1 MHMFKSLFKSALPHL
16 IAVAVFAIVAIVY
29 CKPALE
35 GKVLQQSDI
44 TQWKGMAQDALN
56 YKDQYGTTPLWTNNM
71 FGGMPAYQITGIPG
85 ISFSI
90 GILDQLFTLNLPE
103 PIGLFFLASICF
115 YFLAQ
120 VLGFSTVIG
129 IIGGLA
135 YSYATYNPIIV
146 VVGHIT
152 KMHAIAYLPFFIGS
166 ILLIFQKKYYLG
178 AICTAIATT
187 LFVQSNHLQINYY
200 GLIIVLV
207 MSVFYLVQ
215 WIKAKDFTHIYK
227 TIGFSLVAGLMGLA
241 VNAVMLIGTAEFGK
255 STIRGGSALA
265 TKDSK
270 ITNTGL
276 NKDYALSYSMFLSEP
291 LVMMFPHIYG
301 ASSDPNLVDPTKS
314 KAIEVLQQMQPEVG
328 QQLQSFLQFYWGGI
342 GFTAGP
348 PYVGVIICFFAFIGF
363 GSNKN
368 PNRWWIGAVIVLS
381 VLLAAGAYF
390 ESFNLVILKYLPLY
404 NKFRAPSMIIIVPT
418 LLIGILA
425 MYGMSAVIKATN
437 FKSFLQEHKI
447 GWISLGFVFFAVMAL
462 YFSAD
467 FKSESEKQ
475 LMSQIMQIQ
484 DPNQKAAFEGPARDL
499 VNAIAEDRKGF
510 IESDLA
516 RTFMFIGAAFLIIY
530 FYIKRSIQETFFI
543 VAIGILTLVDL
554 FQINVQYLK
563 ASQYVEAAENDN
575 AFALTALDNALLKDK
590 THYRVIDISRGVQNS
605 FNEGAILAYHH
616 KLVGGYNPAKLSIYQ
631 DLIENQWY
639 NFPNCLPTLNMMNTK
654 YIITGNMASDT
665 IPNPDA
671 LGNAWF
677 VKGIE
682 FKKGPRA
689 VMDHLSFFNPK
700 DTAVMD
706 EQDKIEDLAG
716 LQVDSNAS
724 IQLVQNKND
733 EVSYKAKTNAK
744 QLAVFSEI
752 YYKDGWKAFIDE
764 KESPIV
770 KVNYVLRGLVVPA
783 GDHTI
788 KFEFKPASITG
799 AKQIA
804 GVASILLWL
813 SLITTIVFAV
823 KNLNKKEN
831 TAK

>member
-348 PYVGVIICFFAFIGF
+348 PYVGVFICFFAFIGF

-516 RTFMFIGAAFLIIY
+516 RTFMFIGAAFLFIY

-716 LQVDSNAS
+716 LQVDSTAS

>member
-1 MHMFKSLFKSALPHL
+1 MNMFKSLFKSALPHL
-16 IAVAVFAIVAIVY
+16 IAVAIFAIVAIVY

-56 YKDQYGTTPLWTNNM
+56 YKDQFGTTPLWTNNM

-90 GILDQLFTLNLPE
+90 GILDQFFTLNLPE

-207 MSVFYLVQ
+207 MSVFYLVK
-215 WIKAKDFTHIYK
+215 WIQAKDFTHIYK
-227 TIGFSLVAGLMGLA
+227 TVGFSLVAGLMGLA

-291 LVMMFPHIYG
+291 LVMMFPHVYG
-301 ASSDPNLVDPTKS
+301 ASNDPNLVDPTTS

-348 PYVGVIICFFAFIGF
+348 PYVGVLICFFAFIGF
-363 GSNKN
+363 GSKMN

-381 VLLAAGAYF
+381 VLLAAGSYF

-425 MYGMSAVIKATN
+425 MYGMSTVIKATN
-437 FKSFLQEHKI
+437 IKSFLQEHKI
-447 GWISLGFVFFAVMAL
+447 GWIALGFVFVALLGL
-462 YFSAD
+462 YFTSD

-475 LMSQIMQIQ
+475 LMTQIMQIQ
-484 DPNQKAAFEGPARDL
+484 DPNQKAAFEAPARDL

-510 IESDLA
+510 IESDIT
-516 RTFMFIGAAFLIIY
+516 RSFIFIGIAFFLI
-530 FYIKRSIQETFFI
+530 FLYIKRSIQETVFI
-543 VAIGILTLVDL
+543 IAIGLLSLVDL

-563 ASQYVEAAENDN
+563 PSQYVEATENDN

-590 THYRVIDISRGVQNS
+590 THYRIIDLRRGVQNS

-677 VKGIE
+677 VKGVE

-689 VMDHLSFFNPK
+689 VMDHLSNFNPK

-724 IQLVQNKND
+724 IQLVENKND

-752 YYKDGWKAFIDE
+752 YYKDGWKAYIND
-764 KESPIV
+764 KETPIV

-804 GVASILLWL
+804 GVASALLWL
-813 SLITTIVFAV
+813 SLITMIAFAF

>member
-1 MHMFKSLFKSALPHL
+1 MFKSLFKSALPHL

-44 TQWKGMAQDALN
+44 TQWKGMAQDAMN
-56 YKDQYGTTPLWTNNM
+56 YRDQYGKTPLWTNNM

-85 ISFSI
+85 NAFSI
-90 GILDQLFTLNLPE
+90 GMLDQLFTLKLPE
-103 PIGLFFLASICF
+103 PIGLFFLASISF

-120 VLGFSTVIG
+120 VLGFSSIIG
-129 IIGGLA
+129 IVGGLA

-166 ILLIFQKKYYLG
+166 ILLIFQRKYYLG
-178 AICTAIATT
+178 AICTAIATS

-215 WIKAKDFTHIYK
+215 WIKAKDFTHIFK
-227 TIGFSLVAGLMGLA
+227 TIGFSLVGGLMGLA

-301 ASSDPNLVDPTKS
+301 ASSDPNLVDPAKS

-363 GSNKN
+363 GSHKN
-368 PNRWWIGAVIVLS
+368 PNRWWIGTVIVLCIM
-381 VLLAAGAYF
+381 LAAGSYF
-390 ESFNLVILKYLPLY
+390 ESFNLFILKYLPLY

-418 LLIGILA
+418 LLIGVLA
-425 MYGMSAVIKATN
+425 LYGIDAVLKATN

-447 GWISLGFVFFAVMAL
+447 GWISLGLVFFAVMAL
-462 YFSAD
+462 YFSSD

-484 DPNQKAAFEGPARDL
+484 DPNQKAAFEAPASDL
-499 VNAIAEDRKGF
+499 VNAIADDRKGF
-510 IESDLA
+510 IESDLT
-516 RTFMFIGAAFLIIY
+516 RTFIFIGIAFLFI
-530 FYIKRSIQETFFI
+530 FLYIKRTIQETLFI
-543 VAIGILTLVDL
+543 VAVGVLTLVDI

-563 ASQYVEAAENDN
+563 PSQYVDASENEN
-575 AFALTALDNALLKDK
+575 VFALTALDNALLNDK
-590 THYRVIDISRGVQNS
+590 TNYRIIDIRRGVQTA
-605 FNEGAILAYHH
+605 FNEGAIMAYHH

-654 YIITGNMASDT
+654 YIISGNMASDT

-689 VMDHLSFFNPK
+689 VMDHLTYFNPK

-706 EQDKIEDLAG
+706 EQDKIEALNG
-716 LQVDSNAS
+716 LQVDSNAT
-724 IQLVQNKND
+724 IQLVDNKND
-733 EVSYKAKTNAK
+733 EVNYTAKTNAK

-752 YYKDGWKAFIDE
+752 YYKDGWKAYVDE
-764 KESPIV
+764 KETPIV
-770 KVNYVLRGLVVPA
+770 KVNYVLRGLVVPV
-783 GDHTI
+783 GDHKI
-788 KFEFKPASITG
+788 RFEFKPNSIYSTQ
-799 AKQIA
+799 KLA
-804 GVASILLWL
+804 GGASILLWL
-813 SLITTIVFAV
+813 GLIASVALAFQQFTKKQNTTI
-823 KNLNKKEN
+823 
-831 TAK
+831 

>member
-1 MHMFKSLFKSALPHL
+1 MLKTIFKSALPHL
-16 IAVAVFAIVAIVY
+16 LAIFVFAIVAIVY
-29 CKPALE
+29 CKPAIE
-35 GKVLQQSDI
+35 GKVLQQSDV

-56 YKDQYGTTPLWTNNM
+56 YKAQNGTTPLWTNSM
-71 FGGMPAYQITGIPG
+71 FGGMPTFQITGIPV
-85 ISFSI
+85 SPYSI
-90 GILDQLFTLNLPE
+90 GALDGVFTLRLAE
-103 PIGLFFLASICF
+103 PVGLFFLASLCF

-120 VLGFSTVIG
+120 VLGFSTLIG

-146 VVGHIT
+146 VVGHMT
-152 KMHAIAYLPFFIGS
+152 KMHAIAYLPFFIGA

-178 AICTAIATT
+178 AICTAIATA
-187 LFVQSNHLQINYY
+187 LFVQANHLQINYY
-200 GLIIVLV
+200 GLIIVLA
-207 MSVFYLVQ
+207 MSLYYLVI
-215 WIKAKDFTHIYK
+215 WIKAKEYTHILK
-227 TIGFSLVAGLMGLA
+227 TIGFSLIAGLMGLA
-241 VNAVMLIGTAEFGK
+241 VNAIMLMSTAEYGNA
-255 STIRGGSALA
+255 SIRGGSALA

-291 LVMMFPHIYG
+291 LVMMFPHVYG
-301 ASSDPNLVDPTKS
+301 ASSDPNLVDPAKS

-348 PYVGVIICFFAFIGF
+348 PYVGIIICFFACIGF

-368 PNRWWIGAVIVLS
+368 PNRLWIGPVIVLS
-381 VLLAAGAYF
+381 ILLAAGSYF
-390 ESFNLVILKYLPLY
+390 ETFNVFILEHLPLY
-404 NKFRAPSMIIIVPT
+404 NKFRAPSMILVIPT
-418 LLIGILA
+418 LLIGVLA
-425 MYGMSAVIKATN
+425 MYGINATLQANN
-437 FKSFLQEHKI
+437 FKSFIEAHKI
-447 GWISLGFVFFAVMAL
+447 GWITLGFILLAILGL
-462 YFSAD
+462 YFTSD

-484 DPNQKAAFEGPARDL
+484 DPNQKAAFETPARNM

-510 IESDLA
+510 IESDLTRA
-516 RTFMFIGAAFLIIY
+516 LIFIGIAFLLI
-530 FYIKRSIQETFFI
+530 FLYIKQTIQQTIFI
-543 VAIGILTLVDL
+543 IGIGLLTLVDL

-563 ASQYVEAAENDN
+563 PSQFVEATENEN
-575 AFALTALDNALLKDK
+575 VFALTALDNALLKD
-590 THYRVIDISRGVQNS
+590 TSNYRIIDLRRGVQNA
-605 FNEGAILAYHH
+605 FNEGAIMAYHH

-639 NFPNCLPTLNMMNTK
+639 QFPNCLPTLNMMNTK

-677 VKGIE
+677 VKGIQY
-682 FKKGPRA
+682 KKGPRA

-700 DTAVMD
+700 DTAVID
-706 EQDKIEDLAG
+706 EQDKLDVLSG
-716 LQVDSNAS
+716 LQVDSNAK
-724 IQLVQNKND
+724 IQLIDNQND
-733 EVSYKAKTNAK
+733 LIFYTAKTNAK

-752 YYKDGWKAFIDE
+752 YYRDGWKAYIDDQ
-764 KESPIV
+764 ESPIL

-783 GDHTI
+783 GDHKI
-788 KFEFKPASITG
+788 RFEFKPASVTR

-804 GVASILLWL
+804 GVASILLWIAL
-813 SLITTIVFAV
+813 VAFIAMTIQQFI
-823 KNLNKKEN
+823 KKQN
-831 TAK
+831 SAQ

>member
-1 MHMFKSLFKSALPHL
+1 MSKNIFKSLLPHL
-16 IAVAVFAIVAIVY
+16 LAIFIFAIVAIVY

-35 GKVLQQSDI
+35 GKVLQQSDV

-56 YKDQYGTTPLWTNNM
+56 YKAQYGITPLWTNSM
-71 FGGMPAYQITGIPG
+71 FGGMPTFQITGIPV
-85 ISFSI
+85 SPYSI
-90 GILDQLFTLNLPE
+90 GALDGIFTLYLAE
-103 PIGLFFLASICF
+103 PVGLFFLASICF

-120 VLGFSTVIG
+120 VLGFSTLIG

-146 VVGHIT
+146 VVGHMT
-152 KMHAIAYLPFFIGS
+152 KMHAIAYLPFFIGA

-178 AICTAIATT
+178 AICTAIATA
-187 LFVQSNHLQINYY
+187 LFVQANHLQINYY
-200 GLIIVLV
+200 GLIIVLA
-207 MSVFYLVQ
+207 MSLFYLIQ
-215 WIKAKDFTHIYK
+215 WIKAKEYTHILK
-227 TIGFSLVAGLMGLA
+227 TIGFSLVAGIMGLA
-241 VNAVMLIGTAEFGK
+241 VNAIMLMSTAEYGK
-255 STIRGGSALA
+255 ASIRGGSALA

-301 ASSDPNLVDPTKS
+301 ASSDPNLVDPAKS

-348 PYVGVIICFFAFIGF
+348 PYVGIIICFLACIGF
-363 GSNKN
+363 GSNQN

-381 VLLAAGAYF
+381 ILLAAGSYF
-390 ESFNLVILKYLPLY
+390 ETFNLFILEHLPLY
-404 NKFRAPSMIIIVPT
+404 NKFRAPSMIIVVPT
-418 LLIGILA
+418 LLIGVLA
-425 MYGMSAVIKATN
+425 MYGIHAIVKTTN
-437 FKSFLQEHKI
+437 FKQFIQEHKT
-447 GWISLGFVFFAVMAL
+447 GWITLGLIFFAVLAL
-462 YFSAD
+462 YFSSD

-484 DPNQKAAFEGPARDL
+484 DPNQKAAFEAPARDM

-510 IESDLA
+510 IESDLTRA
-516 RTFMFIGAAFLIIY
+516 LIFIGIAFLLIY
-530 FYIKRSIQETFFI
+530 LYIKQTIQQTIFI
-543 VAIGILTLVDL
+543 AGIGLLTLVDL

-563 ASQYVEAAENDN
+563 PSQYVEATENEN
-575 AFALTALDNALLKDK
+575 VFALTDLDKALLKD
-590 THYRVIDISRGVQNS
+590 TSNYRIIDLRRGVQNA
-605 FNEGAILAYHH
+605 FNEGAIMAYHH

-639 NFPNCLPTLNMMNTK
+639 QFPNSLPTLNMMNTK

-677 VKGIE
+677 VKGIDY
-682 FKKGPRA
+682 KKGPRA
-689 VMDHLSFFNPK
+689 VMDHLSFFNPR

-706 EQDKIEDLAG
+706 EQDKIDALSG
-716 LQVDSNAS
+716 LQVDTTAR
-724 IQLVQNKND
+724 IQLVDNQND
-733 EVSYKAKTNAK
+733 VIHYTATTNAK
-744 QLAVFSEI
+744 QLAVFSEL
-752 YYKDGWKAFIDE
+752 YYRDGWKAYIDE
-764 KESPIV
+764 QETPIV

-783 GDHTI
+783 GDHKI
-788 KFEFKPASITG
+788 RFEFKPASVTR

-804 GVASILLWL
+804 GIASILVWL
-813 SLITTIVFAV
+813 ALIAFIVVAIKQFMDKQKAA
-823 KNLNKKEN
+823 L
-831 TAK
+831 

>member
-16 IAVAVFAIVAIVY
+16 IAVAIFAIVAILY

-44 TQWKGMAQDALN
+44 TQWKGMAQDAMN
-56 YKDQYGTTPLWTNNM
+56 YKDQYGITPLWTNNM

-85 ISFSI
+85 NGFSI
-90 GILDQLFTLNLPE
+90 GILDQIFTLNLPE

-115 YFLAQ
+115 YFLTQ

-152 KMHAIAYLPFFIGS
+152 KMHTIAYLPFFIGS

-227 TIGFSLVAGLMGLA
+227 TVGFSLAAGLMGLA

-301 ASSDPNLVDPTKS
+301 ASSDPNLVDPTTS

-368 PNRWWIGAVIVLS
+368 PNRWWIATVIVLS
-381 VLLAAGAYF
+381 VLLAAGSYF

-404 NKFRAPSMIIIVPT
+404 NKFRAPSMIIVVPT

-447 GWISLGFVFFAVMAL
+447 GWISLGLVFFAVLAL

-484 DPNQKAAFEGPARDL
+484 DPNQKAAFETPARDL
-499 VNAIAEDRKGF
+499 VNGIAEDRKGF
-510 IESDLA
+510 IESDLT
-516 RTFMFIGAAFLIIY
+516 RTIVFISLAFFLI
-530 FYIKRSIQETFFI
+530 FLYIKRTIQETVFI
-543 VAIGILTLVDL
+543 IAIGILSLVDL

-563 ASQYVEAAENDN
+563 PSQYVEAAENEN
-575 AFALTALDNALLKDK
+575 AFALTTLDNTLLNDK
-590 THYRVIDISRGVQNS
+590 SHYRIIDLRRGVQNS

-700 DTAVMD
+700 DTAVID

-716 LQVDSNAS
+716 LQVDSTAS
-724 IQLVQNKND
+724 IQLIQNKND
-733 EVSYKAKTNAK
+733 EISYKAKTNAK

-752 YYKDGWKAFIDE
+752 FYKDGWKAYIND
-764 KESPIV
+764 KETPII

-783 GDHTI
+783 GDYTI

-799 AKQIA
+799 ARQIA
-804 GVASILLWL
+804 SVASILLWL
-813 SLITTIVFAV
+813 SLVTMIALAI
-823 KNLNKKEN
+823 KNMNKKEN

>member
-1 MHMFKSLFKSALPHL
+1 MLKTIFKSALPHL
-16 IAVAVFAIVAIVY
+16 LAIFVFAIVAIVY
-29 CKPALE
+29 CKPAIE
-35 GKVLQQSDI
+35 GKVLQQSDV

-56 YKDQYGTTPLWTNNM
+56 YKAQNGTTPLWTNSM
-71 FGGMPAYQITGIPG
+71 FGGMPTFQITGIPV
-85 ISFSI
+85 SPYSI
-90 GILDQLFTLNLPE
+90 GALDGVFTLRLAE
-103 PIGLFFLASICF
+103 PVGLFFLASLCF

-120 VLGFSTVIG
+120 VLGFSTLIG

-146 VVGHIT
+146 VVGHMT
-152 KMHAIAYLPFFIGS
+152 KMHAIAYLPFFIGA

-178 AICTAIATT
+178 AIFTAIATA
-187 LFVQSNHLQINYY
+187 LFVQANHLQINYY
-200 GLIIVLV
+200 GLIIVLA
-207 MSVFYLVQ
+207 MSLYYLVI
-215 WIKAKDFTHIYK
+215 WIKAKEYTHILK
-227 TIGFSLVAGLMGLA
+227 TIGFSLIAGLMGLA
-241 VNAVMLIGTAEFGK
+241 VNAIMLMSTAEYGNA
-255 STIRGGSALA
+255 SIRGGSALA

-291 LVMMFPHIYG
+291 LVMMFPHVYG
-301 ASSDPNLVDPTKS
+301 ASSDPNLVDPAKS

-348 PYVGVIICFFAFIGF
+348 PYVGIIICFFACIGF

-381 VLLAAGAYF
+381 ILLAAGSYF
-390 ESFNLVILKYLPLY
+390 ETFNVFILEHLPLY
-404 NKFRAPSMIIIVPT
+404 NKFRAPSMILVIPT
-418 LLIGILA
+418 LLIGVLA
-425 MYGMSAVIKATN
+425 MYGINATLQANN
-437 FKSFLQEHKI
+437 FKSFIEAHKI
-447 GWISLGFVFFAVMAL
+447 GWITLGFILLAILGL
-462 YFSAD
+462 YFTSD

-484 DPNQKAAFEGPARDL
+484 DPNQKAAFETPARDM

-510 IESDLA
+510 IESDLTRA
-516 RTFMFIGAAFLIIY
+516 LIFIGIAFLLI
-530 FYIKRSIQETFFI
+530 FLYIKQTIQQTIFI
-543 VAIGILTLVDL
+543 IGIGLLTLVDL

-563 ASQYVEAAENDN
+563 PSQFVEATENEN
-575 AFALTALDNALLKDK
+575 VFALTALDNALLKD
-590 THYRVIDISRGVQNS
+590 TSNYRIIDLRRGVQNA
-605 FNEGAILAYHH
+605 FNEGAIMAYHH

-639 NFPNCLPTLNMMNTK
+639 QFPNCLPTLNMMNTK

-677 VKGIE
+677 VKGIQY
-682 FKKGPRA
+682 KKGPRA

-700 DTAVMD
+700 DTAVID
-706 EQDKIEDLAG
+706 EQDKLDVLSG
-716 LQVDSNAS
+716 LQVDSTAK
-724 IQLVQNKND
+724 IQLIDNQND
-733 EVSYKAKTNAK
+733 LIFYTAKTNAK

-752 YYKDGWKAFIDE
+752 YYRDGWKAYIDDQ
-764 KESPIV
+764 ESPIL

-783 GDHTI
+783 GDHKI
-788 KFEFKPASITG
+788 RFEFKPASVTR

-804 GVASILLWL
+804 GVASILLWIAL
-813 SLITTIVFAV
+813 VAFIAMTIQQFI
-823 KNLNKKEN
+823 KKQN
-831 TAK
+831 SAQ

>member
-1 MHMFKSLFKSALPHL
+1 
-16 IAVAVFAIVAIVY
+16 VV
-29 CKPALE
+29 
-35 GKVLQQSDI
+35 
-44 TQWKGMAQDALN
+44 
-56 YKDQYGTTPLWTNNM
+56 
-71 FGGMPAYQITGIPG
+71 
-85 ISFSI
+85 
-90 GILDQLFTLNLPE
+90 
-103 PIGLFFLASICF
+103 
-115 YFLAQ
+115 
-120 VLGFSTVIG
+120 G

-301 ASSDPNLVDPTKS
+301 ASSDPNLVDPSKS

-363 GSNKN
+363 GSNMN

-381 VLLAAGAYF
+381 VLLAAGSYF
-390 ESFNLVILKYLPLY
+390 ESFNLMILKYLPLY
-404 NKFRAPSMIIIVPT
+404 NKFRAPSMIIVVPT

-425 MYGMSAVIKATN
+425 MYGLNATLKATN

-447 GWISLGFVFFAVMAL
+447 GWISLGLVIFAMIAL
-462 YFSAD
+462 YFNAD

-484 DPNQKAAFEGPARDL
+484 DPNQKAAFETPARDL

-510 IESDLA
+510 IESDIT
-516 RTFMFIGAAFLIIY
+516 RTFVFIGIAFLLI
-530 FYIKRSIQETFFI
+530 FLYIKRSIQETVFI
-543 VAIGILTLVDL
+543 IAIGILSLVDL

-563 ASQYVEAAENDN
+563 PSQYVEAAENEN
-575 AFALTALDNALLKDK
+575 AFALTALDNALLNDK
-590 THYRVIDISRGVQNS
+590 SHYRIIDLRRGVQNS

-682 FKKGPRA
+682 YKKGPRA

-706 EQDKIEDLAG
+706 EQDKIEDLAV

-724 IQLVQNKND
+724 IQLVENKND
-733 EVSYKAKTNAK
+733 EITYKAKTNAK

-752 YYKDGWKAFIDE
+752 YYKDGWKATIDD
-764 KESPIV
+764 KEAPIV
-770 KVNYVLRGLVVPA
+770 KVNYVLRGLVIPA

-788 KFEFKPASITG
+788 KFEFKPASITS
-799 AKQIA
+799 ARQIA
-804 GVASILLWL
+804 GIASILLWL
-813 SLITTIVFAV
+813 SLVTMIAFAV
-823 KNLNKKEN
+823 KNMNKKEN
-831 TAK
+831 AAK

>member
-1 MHMFKSLFKSALPHL
+1 MLKTIFKSALPHL
-16 IAVAVFAIVAIVY
+16 LAIFVFAIVAIVY
-29 CKPALE
+29 CKPAIE
-35 GKVLQQSDI
+35 GKVLQQSDV

-56 YKDQYGTTPLWTNNM
+56 YKAQNGTTPLWTNSM
-71 FGGMPAYQITGIPG
+71 FGGMPTFQITGIPV
-85 ISFSI
+85 SPYSI
-90 GILDQLFTLNLPE
+90 GALDGIFTLRLAE
-103 PIGLFFLASICF
+103 PVGLFFLASLCF

-120 VLGFSTVIG
+120 VLGFSTLIG

-146 VVGHIT
+146 VVGHMT
-152 KMHAIAYLPFFIGS
+152 KMHAIAYLPFFIGA
-166 ILLIFQKKYYLG
+166 ILLIFQKKYYIG
-178 AICTAIATT
+178 AICTAIATA
-187 LFVQSNHLQINYY
+187 LFVQANHLQINYY
-200 GLIIVLV
+200 GLIIVLA
-207 MSVFYLVQ
+207 MSLYYLVI
-215 WIKAKDFTHIYK
+215 WIKAKEYTHILK
-227 TIGFSLVAGLMGLA
+227 TIGFSLIAGLMGLA
-241 VNAVMLIGTAEFGK
+241 VNAIMLMSTAEYGK
-255 STIRGGSALA
+255 ASIRGGSALA

-291 LVMMFPHIYG
+291 LVMMFPHVYG
-301 ASSDPNLVDPTKS
+301 ASSDPNLVDPAKS

-348 PYVGVIICFFAFIGF
+348 PYVGIIICFFACIGF

-381 VLLAAGAYF
+381 ILLAAGSYF
-390 ESFNLVILKYLPLY
+390 ETFNVFILEHLPLY
-404 NKFRAPSMIIIVPT
+404 NKFRAPSMILVIPT
-418 LLIGILA
+418 LLIGVLA
-425 MYGMSAVIKATN
+425 MYGINATLQANN
-437 FKSFLQEHKI
+437 FKSFIEAHKI
-447 GWISLGFVFFAVMAL
+447 GWITLGFILLAILGL
-462 YFSAD
+462 YFTSD

-484 DPNQKAAFEGPARDL
+484 DPNQKAAFETPARDM

-510 IESDLA
+510 IESDLTRA
-516 RTFMFIGAAFLIIY
+516 LIFIGIAFLLI
-530 FYIKRSIQETFFI
+530 FLYIKQTIQQTIFI
-543 VAIGILTLVDL
+543 IGIGLLTLVDL

-563 ASQYVEAAENDN
+563 PSQFVETTENEN
-575 AFALTALDNALLKDK
+575 VFALTALDNALLKD
-590 THYRVIDISRGVQNS
+590 TSNYRIIDLRRGVQNA
-605 FNEGAILAYHH
+605 FNEGAIMAYHH

-639 NFPNCLPTLNMMNTK
+639 QFPNCLPTLNMMNTK

-677 VKGIE
+677 VKGIQY
-682 FKKGPRA
+682 KKGPRA

-700 DTAVMD
+700 DTAVID
-706 EQDKIEDLAG
+706 EQDKLDVLSG
-716 LQVDSNAS
+716 LQVDSTAK
-724 IQLVQNKND
+724 IQLIDNQND
-733 EVSYKAKTNAK
+733 LIFYTAKTNAK

-752 YYKDGWKAFIDE
+752 YYRDGWKAYIDDQ
-764 KESPIV
+764 ESPIL

-783 GDHTI
+783 GDHKI
-788 KFEFKPASITG
+788 RFEFKPASVTR

-804 GVASILLWL
+804 GVASILLWIAL
-813 SLITTIVFAV
+813 VAFIAMTIQQFI
-823 KNLNKKEN
+823 KKQN
-831 TAK
+831 SAQ

>member
-1 MHMFKSLFKSALPHL
+1 MLKTIFKSALPHL
-16 IAVAVFAIVAIVY
+16 LAIFVFAIVAIVY
-29 CKPALE
+29 CKPAIE
-35 GKVLQQSDI
+35 GKVLQQSDV

-56 YKDQYGTTPLWTNNM
+56 YKAQNGTTPLWTNSM
-71 FGGMPAYQITGIPG
+71 FGGMPTFQITGIPV
-85 ISFSI
+85 SPYSI
-90 GILDQLFTLNLPE
+90 GALDGIFTLRLAE
-103 PIGLFFLASICF
+103 PVGLFFLASLCF

-120 VLGFSTVIG
+120 VLGFSTLIG

-146 VVGHIT
+146 VVGHMT
-152 KMHAIAYLPFFIGS
+152 KMHAIAYLPFFIGA

-178 AICTAIATT
+178 AICTAIATA
-187 LFVQSNHLQINYY
+187 LFVQANHLQINYY
-200 GLIIVLV
+200 GLIIVLA
-207 MSVFYLVQ
+207 MSLYYLVI
-215 WIKAKDFTHIYK
+215 WIKAKEYTHILK
-227 TIGFSLVAGLMGLA
+227 TIGFSLIAGLMGLA
-241 VNAVMLIGTAEFGK
+241 VNAIMLMSTAEYGK
-255 STIRGGSALA
+255 ASIRGGSALA

-291 LVMMFPHIYG
+291 LVMMFPHVYG
-301 ASSDPNLVDPTKS
+301 ASSDPNLVDPAKS

-348 PYVGVIICFFAFIGF
+348 PYVGIIICFFACIGF

-381 VLLAAGAYF
+381 ILLAAGSYF
-390 ESFNLVILKYLPLY
+390 ETFNVFILEHLPLY
-404 NKFRAPSMIIIVPT
+404 NKFRAPSMILVIPT
-418 LLIGILA
+418 LLIGVLA
-425 MYGMSAVIKATN
+425 MYGINATLQANN
-437 FKSFLQEHKI
+437 FKSFIEAHKI
-447 GWISLGFVFFAVMAL
+447 GWITLGFILLAILGL
-462 YFSAD
+462 YFTSD

-484 DPNQKAAFEGPARDL
+484 DPNQKAAFETPARDM

-510 IESDLA
+510 IESDLTRA
-516 RTFMFIGAAFLIIY
+516 LIFIGIAFLLI
-530 FYIKRSIQETFFI
+530 FLYIKQTIQQTIFI
-543 VAIGILTLVDL
+543 IGIGLLTLVDL

-563 ASQYVEAAENDN
+563 PSQFVETTENEN
-575 AFALTALDNALLKDK
+575 VFALTALDNALLKD
-590 THYRVIDISRGVQNS
+590 TSNYRIIDLRRGVQNA
-605 FNEGAILAYHH
+605 FNEGAIMAYHH

-639 NFPNCLPTLNMMNTK
+639 QFPNCLPTLNMMNTK

-677 VKGIE
+677 VKGIQY
-682 FKKGPRA
+682 KKGPRA

-700 DTAVMD
+700 DTAVID
-706 EQDKIEDLAG
+706 EQDKLDVLSG
-716 LQVDSNAS
+716 LQVDSNAK
-724 IQLVQNKND
+724 IQLIDNQND
-733 EVSYKAKTNAK
+733 LIFYTAKTNAK

-752 YYKDGWKAFIDE
+752 YYRDGWKAYIDDQ
-764 KESPIV
+764 ESPIL

-783 GDHTI
+783 GDHKI
-788 KFEFKPASITG
+788 RFEFKPASVTR

-804 GVASILLWL
+804 GVASILLWIA
-813 SLITTIVFAV
+813 LIAFIAMTIQQFI
-823 KNLNKKEN
+823 KKQN
-831 TAK
+831 SAQ

>member
-1 MHMFKSLFKSALPHL
+1 MLKTIFKSALPHL
-16 IAVAVFAIVAIVY
+16 LAIFVFAIVAIVY
-29 CKPALE
+29 CKPAIE
-35 GKVLQQSDI
+35 GKVLQQSDV

-56 YKDQYGTTPLWTNNM
+56 YKAQNGTTPLWTNSM
-71 FGGMPAYQITGIPG
+71 FGGMPTFQITGIPV
-85 ISFSI
+85 SPYSI
-90 GILDQLFTLNLPE
+90 GALDGVFTLRLAE
-103 PIGLFFLASICF
+103 PVGLFFLASLCF

-120 VLGFSTVIG
+120 VLGFSTLIG

-146 VVGHIT
+146 VVGHMT
-152 KMHAIAYLPFFIGS
+152 KMHAIAYLPFFIGA

-178 AICTAIATT
+178 AIFTAIATA
-187 LFVQSNHLQINYY
+187 LFVQANHLQINYY
-200 GLIIVLV
+200 GLIIVLA
-207 MSVFYLVQ
+207 MSLYYLVI
-215 WIKAKDFTHIYK
+215 WIKAKEYTHILK
-227 TIGFSLVAGLMGLA
+227 TIGFSLIAGLMGLA
-241 VNAVMLIGTAEFGK
+241 VNAIMLMSTAEYGK
-255 STIRGGSALA
+255 ASIRGGSALA

-291 LVMMFPHIYG
+291 LVMMFPHVYG
-301 ASSDPNLVDPTKS
+301 ASSDPNLVDPAKS

-348 PYVGVIICFFAFIGF
+348 PYVGIIICFFACIGF

-381 VLLAAGAYF
+381 ILLAAGSYF
-390 ESFNLVILKYLPLY
+390 ETFNVFILEHLPLY
-404 NKFRAPSMIIIVPT
+404 NKFRAPSMILVIPT
-418 LLIGILA
+418 LLIGVLA
-425 MYGMSAVIKATN
+425 MYGINATLQANN
-437 FKSFLQEHKI
+437 FKSFIEAHKI
-447 GWISLGFVFFAVMAL
+447 GWITLGFILLTILGL
-462 YFSAD
+462 YFTSD

-484 DPNQKAAFEGPARDL
+484 DPNQKAAFETPARDM

-510 IESDLA
+510 IESDLTRA
-516 RTFMFIGAAFLIIY
+516 LIFIGIAFLLI
-530 FYIKRSIQETFFI
+530 FLYIKQTIQQTIFI
-543 VAIGILTLVDL
+543 IGIGLLTLVDL

-563 ASQYVEAAENDN
+563 PSQFVETTENEN
-575 AFALTALDNALLKDK
+575 VFALTALDNALLKD
-590 THYRVIDISRGVQNS
+590 TSNYRIIDLRRGVQNA
-605 FNEGAILAYHH
+605 FNEGAIMAYHH

-639 NFPNCLPTLNMMNTK
+639 QFPNCLPTLNMMNTK

-677 VKGIE
+677 VKGIQY
-682 FKKGPRA
+682 KKGPRA

-700 DTAVMD
+700 DTAVID
-706 EQDKIEDLAG
+706 EQDKLDVLSG
-716 LQVDSNAS
+716 LQVDSNAK
-724 IQLVQNKND
+724 IQLIDNQND
-733 EVSYKAKTNAK
+733 LIFYTAKTNAK

-752 YYKDGWKAFIDE
+752 YYRDGWKAYIDDQ
-764 KESPIV
+764 ESPIL
-770 KVNYVLRGLVVPA
+770 KVNYVLRGLVIPA
-783 GDHTI
+783 GDHKI
-788 KFEFKPASITG
+788 RFEFKPASVTR

-804 GVASILLWL
+804 GVASILLWIA
-813 SLITTIVFAV
+813 LIAFIAMTIQQFI
-823 KNLNKKEN
+823 KKQN
-831 TAK
+831 SAQ

>member
-16 IAVAVFAIVAIVY
+16 IAVAIFAIVAIVY

-56 YKDQYGTTPLWTNNM
+56 YKDQNGILPLWTNNM

-85 ISFSI
+85 NPFSI
-90 GILDQLFTLNLPE
+90 GMLDQLFTLNLPE

-207 MSVFYLVQ
+207 MSVFYLVH
-215 WIKAKDFTHIYK
+215 WIKAKDFTHIFK
-227 TIGFSLVAGLMGLA
+227 TVGFSLLGGLMGLA

-301 ASSDPNLVDPTKS
+301 ASSDPNLVDPATS

-363 GSNKN
+363 GSKTN
-368 PNRWWIGAVIVLS
+368 PNRWWLGAVIVLS
-381 VLLAAGAYF
+381 VLLAAGSFF

-425 MYGMSAVIKATN
+425 MYGISATLKATN
-437 FKSFLQEHKI
+437 FKSFLQEYKI
-447 GWISLGFVFFAVMAL
+447 GWISLGLVFFAVFAL

-475 LMSQIMQIQ
+475 LMTQIMQIQ
-484 DPNQKAAFEGPARDL
+484 DPNQKAAFEAPARDL
-499 VNAIAEDRKGF
+499 INAIAEDRKGF
-510 IESDLA
+510 IESDLT
-516 RTFMFIGAAFLIIY
+516 RTFIFIGISFFLI
-530 FYIKRSIQETFFI
+530 FLYIKRSIQETVFI
-543 VAIGILTLVDL
+543 VAIGMLTMIDI
-554 FQINVQYLK
+554 FQMNVQYLK
-563 ASQYVEAAENDN
+563 PSQYVEAAENDN
-575 AFALTALDNALLKDK
+575 AFALTTLDNALLKDK
-590 THYRVIDISRGVQNS
+590 SHYRIIDLRRGIQNS

-654 YIITGNMASDT
+654 YIISGNMASDT

-706 EQDKIEDLAG
+706 EQDKIEALNG
-716 LQVDSNAS
+716 LQVDSNAT
-724 IQLVQNKND
+724 IQLLNNKND
-733 EVSYKAKTNAK
+733 EINYTAKTNAK

-752 YYKDGWKAFIDE
+752 YYKDGWKAYIDE
-764 KESPIV
+764 KETPIV

-783 GDHTI
+783 GNHNI
-788 KFEFKPASITG
+788 KFEFKPASITS

-804 GVASILLWL
+804 GFASILLWL
-813 SLITTIVFAV
+813 SLAACLTLAIRQFINKQNTTI
-823 KNLNKKEN
+823 
-831 TAK
+831 

>member
-1 MHMFKSLFKSALPHL
+1 MSKNIFKSLLPHL
-16 IAVAVFAIVAIVY
+16 LAIFIFAIVAIVY

-35 GKVLQQSDI
+35 GKVLQQSDV

-56 YKDQYGTTPLWTNNM
+56 YKAKYGITPLWTNSM
-71 FGGMPAYQITGIPG
+71 FGGMPTFQITGIPV
-85 ISFSI
+85 SPYSI
-90 GILDQLFTLNLPE
+90 GALDGIFTLYLAE
-103 PIGLFFLASICF
+103 PVGLFFLASICF

-120 VLGFSTVIG
+120 VLGFSTLIG

-146 VVGHIT
+146 VVGHMT
-152 KMHAIAYLPFFIGS
+152 KMHAIAYLPFFIGA

-178 AICTAIATT
+178 AICTAIATA
-187 LFVQSNHLQINYY
+187 LFVQANHLQINYY
-200 GLIIVLV
+200 GLIIVLA
-207 MSVFYLVQ
+207 MSLFYLIQ
-215 WIKAKDFTHIYK
+215 WIKAKEYTHILK
-227 TIGFSLVAGLMGLA
+227 TIGFSLVAGIMGLA
-241 VNAVMLIGTAEFGK
+241 VNAIMLMSTAEYGK
-255 STIRGGSALA
+255 ASIRGGSALA

-301 ASSDPNLVDPTKS
+301 ASSDPNLVDPAKS

-348 PYVGVIICFFAFIGF
+348 PYVGIIICFLACIGF
-363 GSNKN
+363 GSNQN

-381 VLLAAGAYF
+381 ILLAAGSYF
-390 ESFNLVILKYLPLY
+390 ETFNLFILEHLPLY
-404 NKFRAPSMIIIVPT
+404 NKFRAPSMIIVVPT
-418 LLIGILA
+418 LLIGVLA
-425 MYGMSAVIKATN
+425 MYGIHSIVKATN
-437 FKSFLQEHKI
+437 FKQFIQEHKT
-447 GWISLGFVFFAVMAL
+447 GWITLGLVFFAVLAL
-462 YFSAD
+462 YFTSD

-484 DPNQKAAFEGPARDL
+484 DPNQKAAFETPARDL

-510 IESDLA
+510 IESDLTRA
-516 RTFMFIGAAFLIIY
+516 LIFIGIAFLLIY
-530 FYIKRSIQETFFI
+530 LYIKQSIQQTIFI
-543 VAIGILTLVDL
+543 AGIGILTLVDL

-563 ASQYVEAAENDN
+563 PSQYVEATENEN
-575 AFALTALDNALLKDK
+575 VFALTDLDKALLKD
-590 THYRVIDISRGVQNS
+590 TSNYRIIDLRRGVQNA
-605 FNEGAILAYHH
+605 FNEGAIMAYHH

-639 NFPNCLPTLNMMNTK
+639 QFPNCLPTLNMMNTK
-654 YIITGNMASDT
+654 YIITGNIASDT

-677 VKGIE
+677 VKGIDY
-682 FKKGPRA
+682 KKGPRA
-689 VMDHLSFFNPK
+689 VMDHLSFFNPR

-706 EQDKIEDLAG
+706 EQDKIDDLSG
-716 LQVDSNAS
+716 LQLDSNAR
-724 IQLVQNKND
+724 IQLVDNQND
-733 EVSYKAKTNAK
+733 VIQYTAKTNAK

-752 YYKDGWKAFIDE
+752 YYRDGWKAYIDE
-764 KESPIV
+764 QETPIV

-783 GDHTI
+783 GDHKI
-788 KFEFKPASITG
+788 RFEFKPASVTR

-804 GVASILLWL
+804 GIASILVWL
-813 SLITTIVFAV
+813 ALIAFIVVAIKQFMDKQKAA
-823 KNLNKKEN
+823 L
-831 TAK
+831 

>member
-1 MHMFKSLFKSALPHL
+1 MNMFKSLFKSALPHL
-16 IAVAVFAIVAIVY
+16 IAVAIFAIVAIVY

-44 TQWKGMAQDALN
+44 TQWKGMAQDAMN
-56 YKDQYGTTPLWTNNM
+56 YKDQFGTTPLWTNNM

-90 GILDQLFTLNLPE
+90 GILDQFFTLNLPE

-215 WIKAKDFTHIYK
+215 WIKTKDFTHIYK
-227 TIGFSLVAGLMGLA
+227 TVGFSLVAGLMGLA

-301 ASSDPNLVDPTKS
+301 ASSDPNLVDPATS

-368 PNRWWIGAVIVLS
+368 PNRWWIGTVIVLS
-381 VLLAAGAYF
+381 ILLAAGSYF

-418 LLIGILA
+418 LLIGILS
-425 MYGMSAVIKATN
+425 MYGISAVSKATN
-437 FKSFLQEHKI
+437 FKSFLQENKI
-447 GWISLGFVFFAVMAL
+447 GWISLGLVFFAVMAL

-475 LMSQIMQIQ
+475 LMTQIMQIQ
-484 DPNQKAAFEGPARDL
+484 DPNQKAAFETPARDL

-510 IESDLA
+510 IESDLT
-516 RTFMFIGAAFLIIY
+516 RTIIFIGIAFFLI
-530 FYIKRSIQETFFI
+530 FLYIKRSIQETVFI
-543 VAIGILTLVDL
+543 IAIGLLSLVDL

-563 ASQYVEAAENDN
+563 PSQYVEAAENEN
-575 AFALTALDNALLKDK
+575 AFALTALDNTLLNDK
-590 THYRVIDISRGVQNS
+590 SHYRIIDLRRGIQNS

-639 NFPNCLPTLNMMNTK
+639 NFPNCLPTVNMMNTK
-654 YIITGNMASDT
+654 YIVTGNMASDT

-706 EQDKIEDLAG
+706 EQDKIADLDG
-716 LQVDSNAS
+716 LQVDSTAT
-724 IQLVQNKND
+724 IQLIENKND
-733 EVSYKAKTNAK
+733 EITYIAKTNAK

-752 YYKDGWKAFIDE
+752 YYKDGWKAYIND
-764 KESPIV
+764 KEAPIV
-770 KVNYVLRGLVVPA
+770 KVNYVLRGLVVPT

-813 SLITTIVFAV
+813 SLVTMIAFAF
-823 KNLNKKEN
+823 KNMNKKQN

>member
-1 MHMFKSLFKSALPHL
+1 MLKTIFKSALPHL
-16 IAVAVFAIVAIVY
+16 LAIFVFAIVAIVY
-29 CKPALE
+29 CKPAIE
-35 GKVLQQSDI
+35 GKVLQQSDV

-56 YKDQYGTTPLWTNNM
+56 YKAQNGTTPLWTNSM
-71 FGGMPAYQITGIPG
+71 FGGMPTFQITGIPV
-85 ISFSI
+85 SPYSI
-90 GILDQLFTLNLPE
+90 GALDGVFTLRLAE
-103 PIGLFFLASICF
+103 PVGLFFLASLCF

-120 VLGFSTVIG
+120 VLGFSTLIG

-146 VVGHIT
+146 VVGHMT
-152 KMHAIAYLPFFIGS
+152 KMHAIAYLPFFIGA

-178 AICTAIATT
+178 AICTAIATA
-187 LFVQSNHLQINYY
+187 LSVQANHLQINYY
-200 GLIIVLV
+200 GLIIVLA
-207 MSVFYLVQ
+207 MSLYYLVI
-215 WIKAKDFTHIYK
+215 WIKAKEYTHILK
-227 TIGFSLVAGLMGLA
+227 TIGFSLIAGLMGLA
-241 VNAVMLIGTAEFGK
+241 VNAIMLMSTAEYGK
-255 STIRGGSALA
+255 ASIRGGSALA

-291 LVMMFPHIYG
+291 LVMMFPHVYG
-301 ASSDPNLVDPTKS
+301 ASSDPNLVDPAKS

-348 PYVGVIICFFAFIGF
+348 PYVGIIICFFACIGF

-381 VLLAAGAYF
+381 ILLAAGSYF
-390 ESFNLVILKYLPLY
+390 ETFNVFILEHLPLY
-404 NKFRAPSMIIIVPT
+404 NKFRAPSMILVIPT
-418 LLIGILA
+418 LLIGVLA
-425 MYGMSAVIKATN
+425 MYGINATLQANN
-437 FKSFLQEHKI
+437 FKSFIEAHKI
-447 GWISLGFVFFAVMAL
+447 GWITLGFILLAILGL
-462 YFSAD
+462 YFTSD

-484 DPNQKAAFEGPARDL
+484 DPNQKAAFETPARDM

-510 IESDLA
+510 IESDLTRA
-516 RTFMFIGAAFLIIY
+516 LIFIGIAFLLI
-530 FYIKRSIQETFFI
+530 FLYIKQTIQQTIFI
-543 VAIGILTLVDL
+543 IGIGLLTLVDL

-563 ASQYVEAAENDN
+563 PSQFVEATENEN
-575 AFALTALDNALLKDK
+575 VFALTALDNALLKD
-590 THYRVIDISRGVQNS
+590 TSNYRIIDLRRGVQNA
-605 FNEGAILAYHH
+605 FNEGAIMAYHH

-639 NFPNCLPTLNMMNTK
+639 QFPNCLPTLNMMNTK

-677 VKGIE
+677 VKGIQY
-682 FKKGPRA
+682 KKGPRA

-700 DTAVMD
+700 DTAVID
-706 EQDKIEDLAG
+706 EQDKLDVLSG
-716 LQVDSNAS
+716 LQVDSTAK
-724 IQLVQNKND
+724 IQLIDNQND
-733 EVSYKAKTNAK
+733 LIFYTAKTNAK

-752 YYKDGWKAFIDE
+752 YYRDGWKAYIDDQ
-764 KESPIV
+764 ESPIL

-783 GDHTI
+783 GDHKI
-788 KFEFKPASITG
+788 RFEFKPASVTR

-804 GVASILLWL
+804 GVASILLWIA
-813 SLITTIVFAV
+813 LIAFIAMTIQQFI
-823 KNLNKKEN
+823 KKQN
-831 TAK
+831 SAQ

>member
-1 MHMFKSLFKSALPHL
+1 
-16 IAVAVFAIVAIVY
+16 
-29 CKPALE
+29 
-35 GKVLQQSDI
+35 
-44 TQWKGMAQDALN
+44 
-56 YKDQYGTTPLWTNNM
+56 
-71 FGGMPAYQITGIPG
+71 
-85 ISFSI
+85 
-90 GILDQLFTLNLPE
+90 
-103 PIGLFFLASICF
+103 
-115 YFLAQ
+115 
-120 VLGFSTVIG
+120 
-129 IIGGLA
+129 
-135 YSYATYNPIIV
+135 
-146 VVGHIT
+146 
-152 KMHAIAYLPFFIGS
+152 
-166 ILLIFQKKYYLG
+166 
-178 AICTAIATT
+178 
-187 LFVQSNHLQINYY
+187 
-200 GLIIVLV
+200 

-301 ASSDPNLVDPTKS
+301 ASSDPNLVDPSKS

-363 GSNKN
+363 GSNMN

-381 VLLAAGAYF
+381 VLLAAGSYF
-390 ESFNLVILKYLPLY
+390 ESFNLMILKYLPLY
-404 NKFRAPSMIIIVPT
+404 NKFRAPSMIIVVPT

-425 MYGMSAVIKATN
+425 MYGLNATLKATN

-447 GWISLGFVFFAVMAL
+447 GWISLGLVIFAVIAL
-462 YFSAD
+462 YFNAD

-484 DPNQKAAFEGPARDL
+484 DPNQKAAFETPARDL

-510 IESDLA
+510 IESDIT
-516 RTFMFIGAAFLIIY
+516 RTFVFIGIAFLLI
-530 FYIKRSIQETFFI
+530 FLYIKRSIQETVFI
-543 VAIGILTLVDL
+543 IAIGILSLVDL

-563 ASQYVEAAENDN
+563 PSQYVEAAENEN
-575 AFALTALDNALLKDK
+575 AFALTALDNALLNDK
-590 THYRVIDISRGVQNS
+590 SHYRIIDLRRGVQNS

-682 FKKGPRA
+682 YKKGPRA

-724 IQLVQNKND
+724 IQLVENKND
-733 EVSYKAKTNAK
+733 EITYKAKTNAK

-752 YYKDGWKAFIDE
+752 YYKDGWKATIDD
-764 KESPIV
+764 KEAPIV
-770 KVNYVLRGLVVPA
+770 KVNYVLRGLVIPA

-788 KFEFKPASITG
+788 KFEFKPASITS
-799 AKQIA
+799 ARQIA
-804 GVASILLWL
+804 GIASILLWL
-813 SLITTIVFAV
+813 SLVTMIAFAV
-823 KNLNKKEN
+823 KNMNKKEN
-831 TAK
+831 AAK

>member
-16 IAVAVFAIVAIVY
+16 IAVAIFAVVAIVY

-56 YKDQYGTTPLWTNNM
+56 YKDQFGTTPLWTNNM

-90 GILDQLFTLNLPE
+90 GILDQFFTLNLPE

-227 TIGFSLVAGLMGLA
+227 TVGFSLVAGLMGLA

-291 LVMMFPHIYG
+291 LVMMFPHVYG
-301 ASSDPNLVDPTKS
+301 ASNDPNLVDPTTS

-348 PYVGVIICFFAFIGF
+348 PYVGVLICFFAFIGF
-363 GSNKN
+363 GSKMN

-381 VLLAAGAYF
+381 VLLAAGSYF

-425 MYGMSAVIKATN
+425 MYGMSTVIKATN
-437 FKSFLQEHKI
+437 IKSFLQEHKI
-447 GWISLGFVFFAVMAL
+447 GWIALGFVFVALLGL
-462 YFSAD
+462 YFTSD

-475 LMSQIMQIQ
+475 LMTQIMQIQ
-484 DPNQKAAFEGPARDL
+484 DPNQKAAFEAPARDL

-510 IESDLA
+510 IESDIT
-516 RTFMFIGAAFLIIY
+516 RSFIFIGIAFFLI
-530 FYIKRSIQETFFI
+530 FLYIKRSIQETVFI
-543 VAIGILTLVDL
+543 IAIGLLSLVDL

-563 ASQYVEAAENDN
+563 PSQYVEATENDN

-590 THYRVIDISRGVQNS
+590 THYRIIDLRRGVQNS

-677 VKGIE
+677 VKGVE

-689 VMDHLSFFNPK
+689 VMDHLSNFNPK

-724 IQLVQNKND
+724 IQLVENKND
-733 EVSYKAKTNAK
+733 VVSYKAKTNAK

-752 YYKDGWKAFIDE
+752 YYKDGWKAYIND
-764 KESPIV
+764 KETPIV

-804 GVASILLWL
+804 GVASALLWL
-813 SLITTIVFAV
+813 SLITMIAFAF

>member
-56 YKDQYGTTPLWTNNM
+56 YKDQYGKTPLWTNNM

-85 ISFSI
+85 NAFSI
-90 GILDQLFTLNLPE
+90 GMLDRLFTLNLPE

-120 VLGFSTVIG
+120 VLGFSTIIG
-129 IIGGLA
+129 IVGGLA

-227 TIGFSLVAGLMGLA
+227 TVGFSLVAGLMGLA

-348 PYVGVIICFFAFIGF
+348 PYVGILICFFAFIGF

-368 PNRWWIGAVIVLS
+368 PNRWWIAAVIVLS
-381 VLLAAGAYF
+381 IMLAAGSYF

-404 NKFRAPSMIIIVPT
+404 NKFRAPSMIIVVPT

-425 MYGMSAVIKATN
+425 MYGISATLKATN

-447 GWISLGFVFFAVMAL
+447 GWISLGLVFFAVLAL
-462 YFSAD
+462 YFSSD

-484 DPNQKAAFEGPARDL
+484 DPNQKAAFEAPARDL

-510 IESDLA
+510 IESDLT
-516 RTFMFIGAAFLIIY
+516 RTFIFIGIAFLFI
-530 FYIKRSIQETFFI
+530 FLYIKRTIQETLFI
-543 VAIGILTLVDL
+543 LAIGVLTLVDI

-563 ASQYVEAAENDN
+563 PSQYVDASENEN
-575 AFALTALDNALLKDK
+575 VFALTALDNALMKDK
-590 THYRVIDISRGVQNS
+590 SNYRIIDIRRGVQTA
-605 FNEGAILAYHH
+605 FNEGAIMAYHH

-689 VMDHLSFFNPK
+689 VIDHLSNFNPK

-706 EQDKIEDLAG
+706 EQDKIEALAG
-716 LQVDSNAS
+716 LQVDSNAR
-724 IQLVQNKND
+724 IQLVDNKND
-733 EVSYKAKTNAK
+733 EVNYTAKTNVK

-752 YYKDGWKAFIDE
+752 YYKDGWKAYVDE
-764 KESPIV
+764 KETPIV
-770 KVNYVLRGLVVPA
+770 KVNYVLRGLVIPA

-788 KFEFKPASITG
+788 KFEFKPDSIANTQ
-799 AKQIA
+799 KLA

-813 SLITTIVFAV
+813 GLIASVALAFQQFTKKQNTTI
-823 KNLNKKEN
+823 
-831 TAK
+831 

>member
-1 MHMFKSLFKSALPHL
+1 
-16 IAVAVFAIVAIVY
+16 
-29 CKPALE
+29 
-35 GKVLQQSDI
+35 
-44 TQWKGMAQDALN
+44 MAQDAMN
-56 YKDQYGTTPLWTNNM
+56 YKDQYGITPLWTNNM

-85 ISFSI
+85 TSFSV
-90 GILDQLFTLNLPE
+90 GILDQLFTLNLAE

-301 ASSDPNLVDPTKS
+301 ASSDPNLVDPTTS

-348 PYVGVIICFFAFIGF
+348 PYVGILICFFAFIGL
-363 GSNKN
+363 GSNAN
-368 PNRWWIGAVIVLS
+368 PNRWWLGAVIVLS

-447 GWISLGFVFFAVMAL
+447 GWISLGLVFFAVMAL

-475 LMSQIMQIQ
+475 LMTQIMQIQ
-484 DPNQKAAFEGPARDL
+484 DPNQKAAFEAPARDL

-510 IESDLA
+510 IESDLT
-516 RTFMFIGAAFLIIY
+516 RTFIFIGLAFFLI
-530 FYIKRSIQETFFI
+530 FLYIKRSIQETVFI
-543 VAIGILTLVDL
+543 IAIGLLSLVDL
-554 FQINVQYLK
+554 FQINMQYLK
-563 ASQYVEAAENDN
+563 PSQYVEAAENDN
-575 AFALTALDNALLKDK
+575 AFALTALDNTLLKDK
-590 THYRVIDISRGVQNS
+590 SHYRIIDLRRGVQNS

-654 YIITGNMASDT
+654 YIISGNMASDT

-706 EQDKIEDLAG
+706 EQDKIVDLDG

-733 EVSYKAKTNAK
+733 EITYKAKTNAK

-752 YYKDGWKAFIDE
+752 YYKDGWKAYIND
-764 KESPIV
+764 KETPIV

-804 GVASILLWL
+804 GVASALLWF
-813 SLITTIVFAV
+813 SLITMIAFAF

>member
-1 MHMFKSLFKSALPHL
+1 MNMFKSLFKSALPHL
-16 IAVAVFAIVAIVY
+16 IAVAIFAIVAIVY

-44 TQWKGMAQDALN
+44 TQWKGMAQDAMN
-56 YKDQYGTTPLWTNNM
+56 YKDQNGILPLWTNNM

-85 ISFSI
+85 NPFSI
-90 GILDQLFTLNLPE
+90 GMLDQLFTLNLPE

-129 IIGGLA
+129 VIGGLA

-207 MSVFYLVQ
+207 MSVFYLAH
-215 WIKAKDFTHIYK
+215 WIKAKEFTHIFK
-227 TIGFSLVAGLMGLA
+227 TLGFSLLGGLMGLA

-301 ASSDPNLVDPTKS
+301 ASSDPNLVDPTTS
-314 KAIEVLQQMQPEVG
+314 KAIEVLQQMQPEIG

-363 GSNKN
+363 GSKTN
-368 PNRWWIGAVIVLS
+368 PNRWWLGAVIVLS
-381 VLLAAGAYF
+381 VMLAAGSYF

-425 MYGMSAVIKATN
+425 MYGISATLKATN

-447 GWISLGFVFFAVMAL
+447 GWISLGLVFFAVFAL

-475 LMSQIMQIQ
+475 LMTQIMQIQ
-484 DPNQKAAFEGPARDL
+484 DPNQKAAFEAPARDL
-499 VNAIAEDRKGF
+499 INAIAEDRKGF
-510 IESDLA
+510 IESDLT
-516 RTFMFIGAAFLIIY
+516 RTFIFIGISCFLI
-530 FYIKRSIQETFFI
+530 FLYIKRSIQETVFI
-543 VAIGILTLVDL
+543 VAIGMLTMIDI
-554 FQINVQYLK
+554 FQMNVQYLK
-563 ASQYVEAAENDN
+563 PSQYVEAAENEN
-575 AFALTALDNALLKDK
+575 AFALTTLDNALLKDK
-590 THYRVIDISRGVQNS
+590 SHYRIIDLRRGIQNS

-654 YIITGNMASDT
+654 YIISGNLASDT

-706 EQDKIEDLAG
+706 EQDKIEALTG
-716 LQVDSNAS
+716 LQIDTNA
-724 IQLVQNKND
+724 IIELVNNKND
-733 EVSYKAKTNAK
+733 EINYTAKTNAK

-752 YYKDGWKAFIDE
+752 YYKDGWKAYIDE
-764 KESPIV
+764 KETPIV

-783 GDHTI
+783 GNHNI
-788 KFEFKPASITG
+788 KFEFKPASITS

-813 SLITTIVFAV
+813 SLAACLTLAIRQFINKQNTTI
-823 KNLNKKEN
+823 
-831 TAK
+831 

>member
-1 MHMFKSLFKSALPHL
+1 MYMFKSLFKSALPHL
-16 IAVAVFAIVAIVY
+16 IAVAIFAIVAIVY

-129 IIGGLA
+129 IISGLA

-227 TIGFSLVAGLMGLA
+227 TVGFSLVAGLMGLA

>member
-1 MHMFKSLFKSALPHL
+1 MSKNIFKSLLPHL
-16 IAVAVFAIVAIVY
+16 LAIFIFAIVAIVY

-35 GKVLQQSDI
+35 GKVLQQSDV

-56 YKDQYGTTPLWTNNM
+56 YKAQYGITPLWTNSM
-71 FGGMPAYQITGIPG
+71 FGGMPTFQITGIPV
-85 ISFSI
+85 SPYSI
-90 GILDQLFTLNLPE
+90 GALDGIFTLYLAE
-103 PIGLFFLASICF
+103 PVGLFFLASICF

-120 VLGFSTVIG
+120 VLGFSTLIG

-146 VVGHIT
+146 VVGHMT
-152 KMHAIAYLPFFIGS
+152 KMHAIAYLPFFIGA

-178 AICTAIATT
+178 AICTAIATA
-187 LFVQSNHLQINYY
+187 LFVQANHLQINYY
-200 GLIIVLV
+200 GLIIVLA
-207 MSVFYLVQ
+207 MSLFYLIQ
-215 WIKAKDFTHIYK
+215 WIKAKEYTHILK
-227 TIGFSLVAGLMGLA
+227 TIGFSLVAGIMGLA
-241 VNAVMLIGTAEFGK
+241 VNAIMLMSTAEYGK
-255 STIRGGSALA
+255 ASIRGGSALA

-301 ASSDPNLVDPTKS
+301 ASSDPNLVDPAKS

-348 PYVGVIICFFAFIGF
+348 PYVGIIICFLACIGF
-363 GSNKN
+363 GSNQN
-368 PNRWWIGAVIVLS
+368 PNRWWIGSVIVLS
-381 VLLAAGAYF
+381 ILLAAGSYF
-390 ESFNLVILKYLPLY
+390 ETFNLFILEHLPLY
-404 NKFRAPSMIIIVPT
+404 NKFRAPSMIIVVPT
-418 LLIGILA
+418 LLIGVLA
-425 MYGMSAVIKATN
+425 MYGIHAIVKATN
-437 FKSFLQEHKI
+437 FKQFIQEHKT
-447 GWISLGFVFFAVMAL
+447 GWITLGLVFFAVLAL
-462 YFSAD
+462 YFTSD

-484 DPNQKAAFEGPARDL
+484 DPNQKAAFETPARDM

-510 IESDLA
+510 IESDLIRA
-516 RTFMFIGAAFLIIY
+516 LIFIGIAFLLIY
-530 FYIKRSIQETFFI
+530 LYIKQSIQQTIFI
-543 VAIGILTLVDL
+543 AGIGLLTLVDL

-563 ASQYVEAAENDN
+563 PSQYVEATENEN
-575 AFALTALDNALLKDK
+575 VFALTDLDKALLKD
-590 THYRVIDISRGVQNS
+590 TSNYRIIDLRRGVQNA
-605 FNEGAILAYHH
+605 FNEGAIMAYHH

-639 NFPNCLPTLNMMNTK
+639 QFPNCLPTLNMMNTK

-677 VKGIE
+677 VKGIDY
-682 FKKGPRA
+682 KKGPRA
-689 VMDHLSFFNPK
+689 VMDHLSFFNPR
-700 DTAVMD
+700 DSAVMD
-706 EQDKIEDLAG
+706 EQDKIDALSG
-716 LQVDSNAS
+716 LQVDTTAR
-724 IQLVQNKND
+724 IQLVDNQND
-733 EVSYKAKTNAK
+733 VIHYTATTNAK

-752 YYKDGWKAFIDE
+752 YYRDGWKAYIDE
-764 KESPIV
+764 QETPIV

-783 GDHTI
+783 GDHKI
-788 KFEFKPASITG
+788 RFEFKPASVTR

-804 GVASILLWL
+804 GIASILVWL
-813 SLITTIVFAV
+813 ALIAFIVVAIKQFMDKQKAA
-823 KNLNKKEN
+823 L
-831 TAK
+831 

>member
-1 MHMFKSLFKSALPHL
+1 MNMFKSLFKSALPHL
-16 IAVAVFAIVAIVY
+16 IAVAIFAIVAIVY

-56 YKDQYGTTPLWTNNM
+56 YRDQNGVTPLWTNSM

-85 ISFSI
+85 NAYSI
-90 GILDQLFTLNLPE
+90 GMLDQLFTLNLAE

-187 LFVQSNHLQINYY
+187 LFVQANHLQINYY

-207 MSVFYLVQ
+207 MSLFYLVE
-215 WIKAKDFTHIYK
+215 WIKAKDFTHIFK
-227 TIGFSLVAGLMGLA
+227 TVGFSLAAGLMGLA

-270 ITNTGL
+270 ISNTGL

-301 ASSDPNLVDPTKS
+301 ASSDPNLVDPAKS

-348 PYVGVIICFFAFIGF
+348 PYVGIIICFFACIGF

-381 VLLAAGAYF
+381 IMLAAGSYF
-390 ESFNLVILKYLPLY
+390 EAFNLMILKYLPLY
-404 NKFRAPSMIIIVPT
+404 NKFRAPSMIIVVPT
-418 LLIGILA
+418 LLIGILS
-425 MYGMSAVIKATN
+425 MYGMGATLKATN
-437 FKSFLQEHKI
+437 LKSFLQEHKI
-447 GWISLGFVFFAVMAL
+447 GWITLGFVFVALLGL
-462 YFSAD
+462 YFTSD

-475 LMSQIMQIQ
+475 LMNQITQIQ

-510 IESDLA
+510 IESDLT
-516 RTFMFIGAAFLIIY
+516 RTFIFIGFAFLFIY
-530 FYIKRSIQETFFI
+530 LYIKRSIQASFFI

-554 FQINVQYLK
+554 FQINMQYLK
-563 ASQYVEAAENDN
+563 PSQYIEASENEN
-575 AFALTALDNALLKDK
+575 IFALTALDNALLKDK
-590 THYRVIDISRGVQNS
+590 TNYRIIDLRRGVQTA
-605 FNEGAILAYHH
+605 FNEGAIMAYHH

-654 YIITGNMASDT
+654 YIISGNMASDT
-665 IPNPDA
+665 TPNTGA

-689 VMDHLSFFNPK
+689 VMDHLSYFNPK

-706 EQDKIEDLAG
+706 EQDKIDALAG
-716 LQVDSNAS
+716 LQVDSNAR
-724 IQLVQNKND
+724 IQLIDNKND
-733 EVSYKAKTNAK
+733 EVNYSAKTHAK

-752 YYKDGWKAFIDE
+752 YYKDGWKAYVDA

-783 GDHTI
+783 GDHKI
-788 KFEFKPASITG
+788 RFEFKPASVTS

-804 GVASILLWL
+804 GIASILLWL
-813 SLITTIVFAV
+813 VLAAFIAVTIQQFI
-823 KNLNKKEN
+823 KKQKS
-831 TAK
+831 AQ

>member
-1 MHMFKSLFKSALPHL
+1 MSKNIFKSLLPHL
-16 IAVAVFAIVAIVY
+16 LAIFIFAIVAIVY

-35 GKVLQQSDI
+35 GKVLQQSDV

-56 YKDQYGTTPLWTNNM
+56 YKAQYGITPLWTNSM
-71 FGGMPAYQITGIPG
+71 FGGMPTFQITGIPV
-85 ISFSI
+85 SPYSI
-90 GILDQLFTLNLPE
+90 GALDGIFTFYLAE
-103 PIGLFFLASICF
+103 PVGLFFLASICF

-120 VLGFSTVIG
+120 VLGFSTLIG

-146 VVGHIT
+146 VVGHMT
-152 KMHAIAYLPFFIGS
+152 KMHAIAYLPFFIGA

-178 AICTAIATT
+178 AICTAIATA
-187 LFVQSNHLQINYY
+187 LFVQANHLQINYY
-200 GLIIVLV
+200 GLIIVLA
-207 MSVFYLVQ
+207 MSLFYLIQ
-215 WIKAKDFTHIYK
+215 WIKAKEYTHILK
-227 TIGFSLVAGLMGLA
+227 TIGFSLVAGIMGLA
-241 VNAVMLIGTAEFGK
+241 VNAIMLMSTAEYGK
-255 STIRGGSALA
+255 ASIRGGSALA

-301 ASSDPNLVDPTKS
+301 ASSDPNLIDPAKS

-348 PYVGVIICFFAFIGF
+348 PYVGIIICFLACIGF
-363 GSNKN
+363 GSNQN
-368 PNRWWIGAVIVLS
+368 PNRWWIGSVIVLS
-381 VLLAAGAYF
+381 ILLAAGSYF
-390 ESFNLVILKYLPLY
+390 ETFNLFILEHLPLY
-404 NKFRAPSMIIIVPT
+404 NKFRAPSMIIVVPT
-418 LLIGILA
+418 LLIGVLA
-425 MYGMSAVIKATN
+425 MYGIHAIVKATN
-437 FKSFLQEHKI
+437 FKQFIQEHKT
-447 GWISLGFVFFAVMAL
+447 GWITLGLIFFAVLAL
-462 YFSAD
+462 YFTSD

-484 DPNQKAAFEGPARDL
+484 DPNQKAAFETPARDL

-510 IESDLA
+510 IESDLTRA
-516 RTFMFIGAAFLIIY
+516 LIFMGIAFLLIY
-530 FYIKRSIQETFFI
+530 LYIKQSIQQTIFI
-543 VAIGILTLVDL
+543 AGIGLLTLVDL

-563 ASQYVEAAENDN
+563 PSQYVEATENEN
-575 AFALTALDNALLKDK
+575 VFALTDLDKALLKD
-590 THYRVIDISRGVQNS
+590 TSNYRIIDLRRGVQNA
-605 FNEGAILAYHH
+605 FNEGAIMAYHH

-639 NFPNCLPTLNMMNTK
+639 QFPNCLPTLNMMNTK

-677 VKGIE
+677 VKGIDY
-682 FKKGPRA
+682 KKGPRA
-689 VMDHLSFFNPK
+689 VMDHLSFFNPR

-706 EQDKIEDLAG
+706 EQDKIDALSG
-716 LQVDSNAS
+716 LQVDTTAR
-724 IQLVQNKND
+724 IQLVDNQND
-733 EVSYKAKTNAK
+733 VIHYTATTNAK

-752 YYKDGWKAFIDE
+752 YYRDGWKAYVDE
-764 KESPIV
+764 QETPIV

-783 GDHTI
+783 GDHKI
-788 KFEFKPASITG
+788 RFEFKPASVTR

-804 GVASILLWL
+804 GIASILVWL
-813 SLITTIVFAV
+813 ALIAFIVVAIKQFMDKQKAA
-823 KNLNKKEN
+823 L
-831 TAK
+831 

>member
-227 TIGFSLVAGLMGLA
+227 TVGFSLVAGLMGLA

-447 GWISLGFVFFAVMAL
+447 GWISLGLVFFAVMAL

-516 RTFMFIGAAFLIIY
+516 RTFMFIGAAFLFIY

-716 LQVDSNAS
+716 LQVDSTAS

>member
-1 MHMFKSLFKSALPHL
+1 MNMFKSLFKSALPHL
-16 IAVAVFAIVAIVY
+16 IAVAIFAIVAIVY

-44 TQWKGMAQDALN
+44 TQWKGMAQDAMN
-56 YKDQYGTTPLWTNNM
+56 YNDQYGTTPLWTNNM

-85 ISFSI
+85 TSFSV
-90 GILDQLFTLNLPE
+90 GILDHLFTLNLAE

-200 GLIIVLV
+200 GLIIVLA

-215 WIKAKDFTHIYK
+215 WIKAKDFTHIFK
-227 TIGFSLVAGLMGLA
+227 TVAFSLVAGLMGLA

-301 ASSDPNLVDPTKS
+301 ASSDPNLVDPSKS

-348 PYVGVIICFFAFIGF
+348 PYVGIIICFFAFIGF
-363 GSNKN
+363 GSNAN

-381 VLLAAGAYF
+381 VLLAAGSYF
-390 ESFNLVILKYLPLY
+390 ESFNLMILKYLPLY
-404 NKFRAPSMIIIVPT
+404 NKFRAPSMIIVVPT
-418 LLIGILA
+418 FLIGILA
-425 MYGMSAVIKATN
+425 MYGLSAVLKASN
-437 FKSFLQEHKI
+437 FKNFLQEHKI
-447 GWISLGFVFFAVMAL
+447 GWISLGLVFVAVMAL
-462 YFSAD
+462 YFNAD

-475 LMSQIMQIQ
+475 LMTQIMQIQ
-484 DPNQKAAFEGPARDL
+484 DPNQKAAFETPARDL
-499 VNAIAEDRKGF
+499 VTAIAEDRKGF
-510 IESDLA
+510 IESDLT
-516 RTFMFIGAAFLIIY
+516 RSFIFIGIAFFLI
-530 FYIKRSIQETFFI
+530 FLYIKRSIQETVFI
-543 VAIGILTLVDL
+543 VGIGILSLVDL

-563 ASQYVEAAENDN
+563 PSQYVEAAENDN

-590 THYRVIDISRGVQNS
+590 SHYRIIDLRRGIQNS

-706 EQDKIEDLAG
+706 EQDKIADLDG

-733 EVSYKAKTNAK
+733 EITYKAKTNAK

-752 YYKDGWKAFIDE
+752 YYKDGWKAYIDD
-764 KESPIV
+764 KETPIV
-770 KVNYVLRGLVVPA
+770 KANYVLRGLVVPA
-783 GDHTI
+783 GEHTI
-788 KFEFKPASITG
+788 KFEFKPASITS
-799 AKQIA
+799 ARQIA
-804 GVASILLWL
+804 SVASILLWL
-813 SLITTIVFAV
+813 SLVTMIAFGI

-831 TAK
+831 SAK

>member
-1 MHMFKSLFKSALPHL
+1 MLKTIFKSALPHL
-16 IAVAVFAIVAIVY
+16 LAIFVFAIVAIVY
-29 CKPALE
+29 CKPAIE
-35 GKVLQQSDI
+35 GKVLQQSDV

-56 YKDQYGTTPLWTNNM
+56 YKAQNGTTPLWTNSM
-71 FGGMPAYQITGIPG
+71 FGGMPTFQITGIPV
-85 ISFSI
+85 SPYSI
-90 GILDQLFTLNLPE
+90 GALDGIFTLRLAE
-103 PIGLFFLASICF
+103 PVGLFFLASLCF

-120 VLGFSTVIG
+120 VLGFSTLIG

-146 VVGHIT
+146 VVGHMT
-152 KMHAIAYLPFFIGS
+152 KMHAIAYLPFFIGA

-178 AICTAIATT
+178 AICTAIATA
-187 LFVQSNHLQINYY
+187 LFVQANHLQINYY
-200 GLIIVLV
+200 GLIIVLA
-207 MSVFYLVQ
+207 MSLYYLVI
-215 WIKAKDFTHIYK
+215 WIKAKEYTHILK
-227 TIGFSLVAGLMGLA
+227 TIGFSLIAGLMGLA
-241 VNAVMLIGTAEFGK
+241 VNAIMLMSTAEYGK
-255 STIRGGSALA
+255 ASIRGGSALA

-291 LVMMFPHIYG
+291 LVMMFPHVYG
-301 ASSDPNLVDPTKS
+301 ASSDPNLVDPAKS

-348 PYVGVIICFFAFIGF
+348 PYVGIIICFFACIGF

-381 VLLAAGAYF
+381 ILLAAGSYF
-390 ESFNLVILKYLPLY
+390 ETFNVFILEHLPLY
-404 NKFRAPSMIIIVPT
+404 NKFRAPSMILVIPT
-418 LLIGILA
+418 LLIGVLA
-425 MYGMSAVIKATN
+425 MYGINATLQANN
-437 FKSFLQEHKI
+437 FKSFIEAHKI
-447 GWISLGFVFFAVMAL
+447 GWITLGFILLAILGL
-462 YFSAD
+462 YFTSD

-484 DPNQKAAFEGPARDL
+484 DPNQKAAFETPARDM

-510 IESDLA
+510 IESDLTRA
-516 RTFMFIGAAFLIIY
+516 LIFIGIAFLLI
-530 FYIKRSIQETFFI
+530 FLYIKQTIQQTIFI
-543 VAIGILTLVDL
+543 IGIGLLTLVDL

-563 ASQYVEAAENDN
+563 PSQFVEATENEN
-575 AFALTALDNALLKDK
+575 VFALTALDNALLKD
-590 THYRVIDISRGVQNS
+590 TSNYRIIDLRRGVQNA
-605 FNEGAILAYHH
+605 FNEGAIMAYHH

-639 NFPNCLPTLNMMNTK
+639 QFPNCLPTLNMMNTK

-677 VKGIE
+677 VKGIQY
-682 FKKGPRA
+682 KKGPRA

-700 DTAVMD
+700 DTAVID
-706 EQDKIEDLAG
+706 EQDKLDVLSG
-716 LQVDSNAS
+716 LQVDSTAK
-724 IQLVQNKND
+724 IQLIDNQND
-733 EVSYKAKTNAK
+733 LIFYTAKTNAK

-752 YYKDGWKAFIDE
+752 YYRDGWKAYIDDQ
-764 KESPIV
+764 ESPIL

-783 GDHTI
+783 GDHKI
-788 KFEFKPASITG
+788 RFEFKPASVTR

-804 GVASILLWL
+804 GVASILLWIAL
-813 SLITTIVFAV
+813 VAFIAMTIQQFI
-823 KNLNKKEN
+823 KKQN
-831 TAK
+831 SAQ

>member
-16 IAVAVFAIVAIVY
+16 IAVAIFAIVAIVY

-44 TQWKGMAQDALN
+44 TQWKGMAQDAMN
-56 YKDQYGTTPLWTNNM
+56 YKDLYGKTPLWTNNM

-85 ISFSI
+85 TTFTI

-200 GLIIVLV
+200 GLIIVLA

-215 WIKAKDFTHIYK
+215 WIQAKDFTHIFK
-227 TIGFSLVAGLMGLA
+227 TVGFSLVAGLMGLA

-276 NKDYALSYSMFLSEP
+276 NKEYALSYSMFLSEP

-301 ASSDPNLVDPTKS
+301 ASSDPNLVDPTQS

-348 PYVGVIICFFAFIGF
+348 PYVGIIICFFAFIGF

-368 PNRWWIGAVIVLS
+368 PNRWWIGTVIVLS
-381 VLLAAGAYF
+381 IMLAAGSYF

-418 LLIGILA
+418 LLIGVLA
-425 MYGMSAVIKATN
+425 LYGMNAVLKATN
-437 FKSFLQEHKI
+437 FKTFIQEHKI
-447 GWISLGFVFFAVMAL
+447 GWITLGFVFVALMGL
-462 YFSAD
+462 YFTSD

-484 DPNQKAAFEGPARDL
+484 DPNQKAAFESPARDL
-499 VNAIAEDRKGF
+499 VNGIAEDRKGF
-510 IESDLA
+510 IESDLT
-516 RTFMFIGAAFLIIY
+516 RTFIFIGIAFLLI
-530 FYIKRSIQETFFI
+530 FLYIKRSIQETVFI
-543 VAIGILTLVDL
+543 VAIGILAFVDL

-563 ASQYVEAAENDN
+563 PSQYVEAAENEN
-575 AFALTALDNALLKDK
+575 AFALTALDNALLNDK
-590 THYRVIDISRGVQNS
+590 SHYRIIDIRRGVQNS

-706 EQDKIEDLAG
+706 EQDKIADLDG
-716 LQVDSNAS
+716 LQVDSSAS

-733 EVSYKAKTNAK
+733 EITYKAKTNAK

-752 YYKDGWKAFIDE
+752 YYKDGWKAYIDD
-764 KESPIV
+764 KETPIV
-770 KVNYVLRGLVVPA
+770 KANYVLRGLVVPA
-783 GDHTI
+783 GEHTI

-799 AKQIA
+799 ARQIA

-813 SLITTIVFAV
+813 SLATMIAFGI

>member
-166 ILLIFQKKYYLG
+166 ILLILQKKYYLG

-301 ASSDPNLVDPTKS
+301 ASSDPNLVDPTTS

-348 PYVGVIICFFAFIGF
+348 PYVGILICFFAFIGF

-368 PNRWWIGAVIVLS
+368 PNRWWIAAVIVLS
-381 VLLAAGAYF
+381 IMLAAGSYF

-404 NKFRAPSMIIIVPT
+404 NKFRAPSMIIVVPT

-425 MYGMSAVIKATN
+425 MYGISATLKATN

-447 GWISLGFVFFAVMAL
+447 GWISLGLVFFAVLAL
-462 YFSAD
+462 YFSSD

-716 LQVDSNAS
+716 LQVDSTAS